1 MDPACRDDG
10 GVPAEGVVTGLLDR
24 TAYAIGQAARVA
36 WFAGHHIAARRI
48 GGPPTRPDAG
58 FRITKERTTGREF
71 LAQMGDLFARDW
83 ANVEAGL
90 YAAPV
95 AATPPLKL
103 LNKTRDFL
111 ADAPRVDRRRRAHAH
126 SEVMTDERRAKYPRY
141 YLQNFHYQT
150 DGWFSEDSA
159 RRYDFQV
166 ETLFA
171 GTADAM
177 RRLGLAPIA
186 RALRGKDQRKVHLLD
201 MACGTGRF
209 LAQIKQNW
217 PMLNVTALDLS
228 PAYLARAREKLSQ
241 YRNVAAVEANVEA
254 MPLEDASQDIV
265 TCVYLFHELPPKI
278 RAKAAAEIVRV
289 LKPGGTFV
297 LTDSVQPRD
306 GRGFDALTEFFPQAF
321 HEPYYESYLDW
332 RAEDVFTK
340 IGLIERETI
349 PAFLST
355 IRVFEAPI

>member
-1 MDPACRDDG
+1 M
-10 GVPAEGVVTGLLDR
+10 TGMLDR

-48 GGPPTRPDAG
+48 GGPPTRTG
-58 FRITKERTTGREF
+58 LSSQFRITKPRTSGREF
-71 LAQMGDLFARDW
+71 LAQMGEVFARDW
-83 ANVEAGL
+83 ANIEAGL
-90 YAAPV
+90 YAPPV
-95 AATPPLKL
+95 TAASPLRL
-103 LNKTRDFL
+103 MRQARDFL
-111 ADAPRVDRRRRAHAH
+111 ADAPKVEARRKSHGHA
-126 SEVMTDERRAKYPRY
+126 EVLTEERRAKYPRY

-150 DGWFSEDSA
+150 DGWFSDDSA
-159 RRYDFQV
+159 RRYDYQV

-177 RRLGLAPIA
+177 RRLSLAPVA
-186 RALRGKDQRKVHLLD
+186 RALRAKDQRKTHLLD
-201 MACGTGRF
+201 VACGTGRY
-209 LAQIKQNW
+209 LGQVKRNW

-228 PAYLARAREKLSQ
+228 PAYLARAREHLAP
-241 YRNVAAVEANVEA
+241 YRNVTALEANVETI
-254 MPLEDASQDIV
+254 PLDDAGQDVV
-265 TCVYLFHELPPKI
+265 TCVYLFHELPPKV

-306 GRGFDALTEFFPQAF
+306 GRGFEALTEFFPQAF

-332 RAEDVFTK
+332 SAQSAFTGL
-340 IGLIERETI
+340 GLIARETI

-355 IRVFEAPI
+355 IHVFEKAK

>member
-1 MDPACRDDG
+1 MT
-10 GVPAEGVVTGLLDR
+10 GVFDR

-36 WFAGHHIAARRI
+36 WFTGHHLAARRI
-48 GGPPTRPDAG
+48 GGPPTRPSADPQ
-58 FRITKERTTGREF
+58 FKITKPRPSGRQF

-95 AATPPLKL
+95 VAAPPFKL
-103 LNKTRDFL
+103 LSKTRDFL
-111 ADAPRVDRRRRAHAH
+111 TDAPKVDARRRAHAH
-126 SEVMTDERRAKYPRY
+126 SEVLTEERRAKYPRY

-177 RRLGLAPIA
+177 RRLSLAPIA
-186 RALRGKDQRKVHLLD
+186 RALRGKDQRKLRLLD
-201 MACGTGRF
+201 AACGTGRY
-209 LAQIKQNW
+209 LAEIKRNW
-217 PMLNVTALDLS
+217 PMLNATALDLS
-228 PAYLARAREKLSQ
+228 PAYLARAKEKLAQ
-241 YRNVAAVEANVEA
+241 YRNVHAVEANVEA
-254 MPLEDASQDIV
+254 MPLDDASQDVV
-265 TCVYLFHELPPKI
+265 TCVYLFHELPPKV
-278 RAKAAAEIVRV
+278 RAKAAEEIVRV

-306 GRGFDALTEFFPQAF
+306 GRGFEALTEFFPQAF
-321 HEPYYESYLDW
+321 HEPYYESYLEW
-332 RAEDVFTK
+332 NAQTVFAAL
-340 IGLIERETI
+340 GLTPRETI

-355 IRVFEAPI
+355 IHVFEKPK

>member
-1 MDPACRDDG
+1 MA
-10 GVPAEGVVTGLLDR
+10 GVLDR
-24 TAYAIGQAARVA
+24 TAYALGQAARVA
-36 WFAGHHIAARRI
+36 WFSAHHIAARRI
-48 GGPPTRPDAG
+48 GGPPTRAG
-58 FRITKERTTGREF
+58 SDPQFRITKRRTSGREF
-71 LAQMGDLFARDW
+71 LSQMGDLFARDW

-95 AATPPLKL
+95 AAAPPLKL
-103 LNKTRDFL
+103 LSKTRDFL
-111 ADAPRVDRRRRAHAH
+111 TDAPKVDARRRSHGH
-126 SEVMTDERRAKYPRY
+126 SEVLTEERRAKYPRY

-177 RRLGLAPIA
+177 RRLSLAPIA
-186 RALRGKDQRKVHLLD
+186 RALRGKDQRTQSLLD
-201 MACGTGRF
+201 VACGTGRY
-209 LAQIKQNW
+209 LAEIKRNW

-228 PAYLARAREKLSQ
+228 PAYLARATEKLAQ
-241 YRNVAAVEANVEA
+241 YRNAGAIEANVEA
-254 MPLEDASQDIV
+254 MPLADASQNV
-265 TCVYLFHELPPKI
+265 ATCVYLFHELPPKV

-306 GRGFDALTEFFPQAF
+306 GRGFEALTEFFPQAF

-332 RAEDVFTK
+332 NAQDVFADL
-340 IGLIERETI
+340 GMVARETI

-355 IRVFEAPI
+355 IHVFEKPKKGT